1 MGSSNKLITTFDK
14 FLLAGSGCGIIV
26 ICAVLGVFIYLWQ
39 NPSVSRAQPT
49 SVEVSSS
56 ATVPPISTAPE
67 FDFPTATLAATLAP
81 ALTEEP
87 TLMLIPSPVP
97 GFGDSPLPSG
107 KIVFTCYI
115 KQIDQICIMNADG
128 SGQAQVTK
136 LEATTF
142 YASLSP
148 NGETI
153 YFSSRQSGNFEIYSI
168 RVDGKKM
175 EQLTKGLGALYA
187 PELSPDGQQIVF
199 TNGSSGI
206 WAMNINGKARRAITD
221 QNDIDP
227 TWSPDGSMIAFA
239 SSRQGKRQLFIMNA
253 DGSNIRQVTNLNDM
267 GGRSTWSPDG
277 TKLAFY
283 AGPAGDH
290 NIYTINIDGTGL
302 AQLTQGGDNLGP
314 SWSPDGNWIAF
325 TSFRDGN
332 NEIYIM
338 HPDGTNPMRLTNNLT
353 SEWQPRWGR

>member
-1 MGSSNKLITTFDK
+1 MGSSNKIITTFDK

-39 NPSVSRAQPT
+39 NPSASRSQPT
-49 SVEVSSS
+49 PVGDSGFP
-56 ATVPPISTAPE
+56 TVPPTAAAPGV
-67 FDFPTATLAATLAP
+67 DFPTATLAPKL
-81 ALTEEP
+81 EEQP
-87 TLMLIPSPVP
+87 THTLIPSPVP
-97 GFGDSPLPSG
+97 SFGDSPLPSG
-107 KIVFTCYI
+107 KIVYTCFV

-128 SGQAQVTK
+128 SGQTQITQM
-136 LEATTF
+136 EATAF

-148 NGETI
+148 NGETV

-168 RVDGKKM
+168 RVDGKEM
-175 EQLTKGLGALYA
+175 QRLTKGLGALYA
-187 PELSPDGQQIVF
+187 PELSPDGKQILF

-206 WAMNINGKARRAITD
+206 WVMKVNGNAPRALTTK
-221 QNDIDP
+221 NDIDP

-239 SSRQGKRQLFIMNA
+239 SSRRGERQLFIMDA
-253 DGSNIRQVTNLNDM
+253 DGSNIRQVTNLEDM
-267 GGRSTWSPDG
+267 GGRSTWSADG
-277 TKLAFY
+277 KKLAFY

-302 AQLTQGGDNLGP
+302 AQLTYSGDNLGP

-338 HPDGTNPMRLTNNLT
+338 RPDGTNPTRLTNNLT
-353 SEWQPRWGR
+353 SEWQPRWGK

>member
-1 MGSSNKLITTFDK
+1 MEPSNKLITTFDK
-14 FLLAGSGCGIIV
+14 FLLAGSGCAV
-26 ICAVLGVFIYLWQ
+26 IMLCALAGVFYYLWL
-39 NPSVSRAQPT
+39 NPPRASVQLTPVEDLSSPVALPT
-49 SVEVSSS
+49 STLLAFV
-56 ATVPPISTAPE
+56 
-67 FDFPTATLAATLAP
+67 PTATFVPVLTETLAS
-81 ALTEEP
+81 E
-87 TLMLIPSPVP
+87 LIPSPVP
-97 GFGDSPLPSG
+97 SFGDRPLPAG
-107 KIVFTCYI
+107 KIVYTCYV

-128 SGQAQVTK
+128 SGQTQITN
-136 LEATTF
+136 LQATAF

-148 NGETI
+148 DGETI
-153 YFSSRQSGNFEIYSI
+153 YFSSRDSGNFEIYSI
-168 RVDGKKM
+168 LVNGKQL
-175 EQLTKGLGALYA
+175 ELLTKGLGALYA
-187 PELSPDGQQIVF
+187 PELSPDGQQIIF
-199 TNGSSGI
+199 TKGSSGI
-206 WAMNINGKARRAITD
+206 WVMNPNGKARRAITD

-267 GGRSTWSPDG
+267 GGRSTWSADG
-277 TKLAFY
+277 KKLAFY